1 MKVIC
6 IDDSTQQRT
15 DAPHVKKGVV
25 YAVVDT
31 YERKDPMH
39 TRDFIN
45 PSGLYYILEGM
56 PENFGYHSSIFAPI
70 REVRDH
76 KRIAVPEELLVVKDG
91 DVLEP
96 SHVKI

>member
-15 DAPHVKKGVV
+15 DAPHVKKGIV
-25 YAVVDT
+25 YTVVDS
-31 YERKDPMH
+31 YERKDAVH
-39 TRDFIN
+39 TPGFIN
-45 PSGLYYILEGM
+45 PSGLYYVLEGM

-76 KRIAVPEELLVVKDG
+76 KSIAVPEELLVIKEG
-91 DVLEP
+91 DILEP
-96 SHVKI
+96 SKILI